1 VTAPIPSEP
10 DPARGSPALGA
21 GGVCRRSGRGRRVG
35 SAYWDDSWHTT
46 LGRDSIFIPPHLL
59 LYASILTV
67 GADAGL
73 GWRRLAA
80 TRSVAAVFRTP
91 GFALAVAAAVAT
103 AAAAPADAFWHTAFG
118 RDAVLWSP
126 PHLLSVIGTLCVL
139 IGPLTG
145 TDRHVPAP
153 PRIAL
158 AAGVLGAAL
167 IIVMEYDTDVPQFTE
182 TLYLPLLLATTLG
195 AAWVITT
202 LVPGRTR
209 LVLVVA
215 GYLVFRVVV
224 GAAHQRSGGSPPT
237 CRSRWPGS
245 SCWPCPSPLWR
256 WPVAALAVTTLQLLA
271 SGTGISSPTHPVAWS
286 AVGATTVIIV
296 SMIALTVRPGT
307 RLRSG
312 GAAAALTLLLVALAP
327 PPPAQAH
334 DPGQGTAYGTAQMTV
349 TGDGT
354 GQLTVTITGIRL
366 YRRHRPH
373 PVRLVA
379 RRAGEDPPRRC
390 AHNPAPRLP
399 VPSPGNWR
407 CRHRGCG
414 SCTPSSPPAN
424 APSRCGCPSISSSPA
439 RRASSATS
447 TSPSPPPPR
456 HRGRSSSAPCSSPS
470 RRHSRSPR
478 PSPSPAADASSS
490 LHHLTTARSPRPVAG
505 GRAISAPA
513 TETVGHDEL
522 GTLASACC
530 AAGGRGRDST
540 RQRR

>member
-1 VTAPIPSEP
+1 MRPHGSRDRAPIPSEP

-21 GGVCRRSGRGRRVG
+21 GGVWVAAAAAAAGVG

-46 LGRDSIFIPPHLL
+46 LGRDSTFIPPHLL

-67 GADAGL
+67 GVVIAGW

-139 IGPLTG
+139 IGLLTG

-215 GYLVFRVVV
+215 VYLVFRVVLWV
-224 GAAHQRSGGSPPT
+224 LLTTSGWLAPD
-237 CRSRWPGS
+237 
-245 SCWPCPSPLWR
+245 L
-256 WPVAALAVTTLQLLA
+256 PVAVAGGRPRRDHPATAGLRDRDQQR
-271 SGTGISSPTHPVAWS
+271 PTHPRRLVRRRHHHGDHRQHDRPHRAAGDSPPIRRRGRGPHPS
-286 AVGATTVIIV
+286 AGRPRPAPTRAGARP
-296 SMIALTVRPGT
+296 RPGH
-307 RLRSG
+307 RLRHRTDDRHRRRHR
-312 GAAAALTLLLVALAP
+312 AADRHHHRHP
-327 PPPAQAH
+327 PH
-334 DPGQGTAYGTAQMTV
+334 
-349 TGDGT
+349 
-354 GQLTVTITGIRL
+354 
-366 YRRHRPH
+366 RRHRPH
-373 PVRLVA
+373 PVPSGRPPHRRGPHRAAARTTRHPASRYLHRGTGTAVTGAVVRVRPVRHRRTHPRGVGA
-379 RRAGEDPPRRC
+379 RRSATHR
-390 AHNPAPRLP
+390 PAEPAAQPLP
-399 VPSPGNWR
+399 A
-407 CRHRGCG
+407 RHRPHPVTG
-414 SCTPSSPPAN
+414 
-424 APSRCGCPSISSSPA
+424 
-439 RRASSATS
+439 
-447 TSPSPPPPR
+447 
-456 HRGRSSSAPCSSPS
+456 GRSSSAPCSSPS

-478 PSPSPAADASSS
+478 PSPSPAADASS
-490 LHHLTTARSPRPVAG
+490 P
-505 GRAISAPA
+505 PA
-513 TETVGHDEL
+513 TT
-522 GTLASACC
+522 
-530 AAGGRGRDST
+530 
-540 RQRR
+540 

>member
-1 VTAPIPSEP
+1 MRPHGTRDRAPIPSEP

-21 GGVCRRSGRGRRVG
+21 GGVWVAAAAAAAGVG

-46 LGRDSIFIPPHLL
+46 LGRDSTFIPPHLL

-67 GADAGL
+67 GVVIAGW

-91 GFALAVAAAVAT
+91 GFALAVAAAV
-103 AAAAPADAFWHTAFG
+103 WHTAFG

-139 IGPLTG
+139 IGLLTG
-145 TDRHVPAP
+145 TDRLVPAP

-195 AAWVITT
+195 AAWVITA

-209 LVLVVA
+209 IVLVVA
-215 GYLVFRVVV
+215 GYLVFRVVLWV
-224 GAAHQRSGGSPPT
+224 LLTSAGWLAPDLPVAVAGLFLLALPV
-237 CRSRWPGS
+237 
-245 SCWPCPSPLWR
+245 PLWR

-271 SGTGISSPTHPVAWS
+271 SGTGISSVPPTPVAWS
-286 AVGATTVIIV
+286 AVGTTTVIIV
-296 SMIALTVRPGT
+296 SMIALTVRPGN

-312 GAAAALTLLLVALAP
+312 AAAAALTLLLVALAP

-366 YRRHRPH
+366 TDDTDLTPT
-373 PVRLVA
+373 RLVA
-379 RRAGEDPPRRC
+379 RRAGEDLTAPLRAQPGTPPPGTFTGEL
-390 AHNPAPRLP
+390 AL
-399 VPSPGNWR
+399 PSPGLWFVY
-407 CRHRGCG
+407 
-414 SCTPSSPPAN
+414 AQF
-424 APSRCGCPSISSSPA
+424 
-439 RRASSATS
+439 ATGERTLEVWVPVGQQLTGPQS
-447 TSPSPPPPR
+447 QQRNLYQPVTAATPPP
-456 HRGRSSSAPCSSPS
+456 GRSSSAPCSSPS
-470 RRHSRSPR
+470 RRRSRSPR
-478 PSPSPAADASSS
+478 PSPSPAADASS
-490 LHHLTTARSPRPVAG
+490 LPRPPDHGEVTTPRC
-505 GRAISAPA
+505 GRAGDLGPRQPKRSGTMSWAP
-513 TETVGHDEL
+513 
-522 GTLASACC
+522 LASACC

>member
-1 VTAPIPSEP
+1 MRPHGSRDRAPIPSEP

-21 GGVCRRSGRGRRVG
+21 GGVWVAAAAAAAGVG

-46 LGRDSIFIPPHLL
+46 LGRDSTFIPPHLL

-67 GADAGL
+67 GVVIAGW

-139 IGPLTG
+139 IGLLTG

-215 GYLVFRVVV
+215 VYLVFRVVLWV
-224 GAAHQRSGGSPPT
+224 LLTTSGWLAPD
-237 CRSRWPGS
+237 
-245 SCWPCPSPLWR
+245 L
-256 WPVAALAVTTLQLLA
+256 PVAVAGGRPRRDHPATAGLRDRDQQR
-271 SGTGISSPTHPVAWS
+271 PTHPRR
-286 AVGATTVIIV
+286 
-296 SMIALTVRPGT
+296 LVRRRHHHGDHRQHDRPH
-307 RLRSG
+307 R
-312 GAAAALTLLLVALAP
+312 AAGDSPPIRRRGRGPHPLLVALAP

-366 YRRHRPH
+366 TDDTDLTPS
-373 PVRLVA
+373 RLVA
-379 RRAGEDPPRRC
+379 RRTGEDLTAPLRAQPGTPPPGTFTGEL
-390 AHNPAPRLP
+390 AL
-399 VPSPGNWR
+399 PSPGLWFVYAQFATGERTLEVWVPVDQQLTGPQSQQRNLYQPVTAL
-407 CRHRGCG
+407 
-414 SCTPSSPPAN
+414 TPSPGQIILGAVLLAVSTALTVAAAVTVARRRRVLPPA
-424 APSRCGCPSISSSPA
+424 
-439 RRASSATS
+439 
-447 TSPSPPPPR
+447 
-456 HRGRSSSAPCSSPS
+456 
-470 RRHSRSPR
+470 
-478 PSPSPAADASSS
+478 
-490 LHHLTTARSPRPVAG
+490 TT
-505 GRAISAPA
+505 
-513 TETVGHDEL
+513 
-522 GTLASACC
+522 
-530 AAGGRGRDST
+530 
-540 RQRR
+540 

>member
-1 VTAPIPSEP
+1 MRPHGSRDRAPIPSEP

-21 GGVCRRSGRGRRVG
+21 GGVWVAAAAAAAGVG

-46 LGRDSIFIPPHLL
+46 LGRDSTFIPPHLL

-67 GADAGL
+67 GVVIAGW

-139 IGPLTG
+139 IGLLTG

-215 GYLVFRVVV
+215 VYLVFRVVLWV
-224 GAAHQRSGGSPPT
+224 LLTSAGWLAPDLPVAVAGLFLLALPVPR
-237 CRSRWPGS
+237 
-245 SCWPCPSPLWR
+245 WR

-271 SGTGISSPTHPVAWS
+271 SGTGLVKLSRTQQDGLMRDQRAEQLGYREEYALSPKRLTCDASARCGTLSVSTVQLALAIASEGAHVSKTIRERSRRMISVVAAS
-286 AVGATTVIIV
+286 LLAVGLLSVPTAASAYTTTGCKWSTGNLNINLSSTNGTMRTALYSALNNYTLGTDTNLTGVTTSGPSFTAANNNYGATGW
-296 SMIALTVRPGT
+296 AGYNNWNCAF
-307 RLRSG
+307 G
-312 GAAAALTLLLVALAP
+312 
-327 PPPAQAH
+327 
-334 DPGQGTAYGTAQMTV
+334 V
-349 TGDGT
+349 T
-354 GQLTVTITGIRL
+354 
-366 YRRHRPH
+366 
-373 PVRLVA
+373 
-379 RRAGEDPPRRC
+379 
-390 AHNPAPRLP
+390 
-399 VPSPGNWR
+399 
-407 CRHRGCG
+407 
-414 SCTPSSPPAN
+414 
-424 APSRCGCPSISSSPA
+424 
-439 RRASSATS
+439 
-447 TSPSPPPPR
+447 
-456 HRGRSSSAPCSSPS
+456 
-470 RRHSRSPR
+470 
-478 PSPSPAADASSS
+478 SSS
-490 LHHLTTARSPRPVAG
+490 LARVNDYYNAN
-505 GRAISAPA
+505 
-513 TETVGHDEL
+513 
-522 GTLASACC
+522 LASNEGRIRVIWLHEIGHGLGLDHVTTVARVMYTPTSS
-530 AAGGRGRDST
+530 AYNAGVRNLTSDEINGINALY
-540 RQRR
+540 

>member
-1 VTAPIPSEP
+1 MRPHGSRDRAPIPSEP

-21 GGVCRRSGRGRRVG
+21 GGVWVAAAAAAAGVG

-46 LGRDSIFIPPHLL
+46 LGRDSTFIPPHLL

-67 GADAGL
+67 GVVIAGW

-139 IGPLTG
+139 IGLLTG

-215 GYLVFRVVV
+215 VYLVFRVVLWV
-224 GAAHQRSGGSPPT
+224 LLTTSGWLAPDLPVAVAGLFLLALPVP
-237 CRSRWPGS
+237 R
-245 SCWPCPSPLWR
+245 WR

-271 SGTGISSPTHPVAWS
+271 SGTGISSVPPTPVAWS
-286 AVGATTVIIV
+286 AVGTTTVIIV

-366 YRRHRPH
+366 TDDTDLTPT
-373 PVRLVA
+373 RLVA
-379 RRAGEDPPRRC
+379 RRAGEDLTAPLRATRHPASRHLHRGTGAAVTGAVVRVRPVRHRRTHPRGVGAGRSATHRPAEPAAQPLPARHRRHPATGADPPRRR
-390 AHNPAPRLP
+390 APRRL
-399 VPSPGNWR
+399 GGAHGR
-407 CRHRGCG
+407 RGRHR
-414 SCTPSSPPAN
+414 
-424 APSRCGCPSISSSPA
+424 R
-439 RRASSATS
+439 
-447 TSPSPPPPR
+447 PPPT
-456 HRGRSSSAPCSSPS
+456 
-470 RRHSRSPR
+470 R
-478 PSPSPAADASSS
+478 PPS
-490 LHHLTTARSPRPVAG
+490 LHRLTTARSPRPVAG
-505 GRAISAPA
+505 GRAISAP
-513 TETVGHDEL
+513 GNRN
-522 GTLASACC
+522 
-530 AAGGRGRDST
+530 GRAR
-540 RQRR
+540 

>member
-1 VTAPIPSEP
+1 MRPHGSRDRAPIPSEP

-21 GGVCRRSGRGRRVG
+21 GGVWVAAAAAAAGVG

-46 LGRDSIFIPPHLL
+46 LGRDSTFIPPHLL

-67 GADAGL
+67 GVVIAGW

-139 IGPLTG
+139 IGLLTG

-215 GYLVFRVVV
+215 VYLVFRVVLWV
-224 GAAHQRSGGSPPT
+224 LLTTSGWLAPDLPVAVAGLFLLALPVP
-237 CRSRWPGS
+237 R
-245 SCWPCPSPLWR
+245 WR

-271 SGTGISSPTHPVAWS
+271 SGTGISSVPPTPVAWS
-286 AVGATTVIIV
+286 AVGTTTVIIV

-334 DPGQGTAYGTAQMTV
+334 DPGQGTVYGTAQMTV

-366 YRRHRPH
+366 TDDTDLTPS
-373 PVRLVA
+373 RLVA
-379 RRAGEDPPRRC
+379 RRTGEDLTAPLRAQPGTPPPGTFTGEL
-390 AHNPAPRLP
+390 AL
-399 VPSPGNWR
+399 PSPGLWFVYAQFATGERTLEVWVPVDQQLTGPQSQQRNLYQPVTAL
-407 CRHRGCG
+407 
-414 SCTPSSPPAN
+414 TPSPGQIILGAVLLAVSTALTVAAAVTVARRRRVLPPA
-424 APSRCGCPSISSSPA
+424 
-439 RRASSATS
+439 
-447 TSPSPPPPR
+447 
-456 HRGRSSSAPCSSPS
+456 
-470 RRHSRSPR
+470 
-478 PSPSPAADASSS
+478 
-490 LHHLTTARSPRPVAG
+490 TT
-505 GRAISAPA
+505 
-513 TETVGHDEL
+513 
-522 GTLASACC
+522 
-530 AAGGRGRDST
+530 
-540 RQRR
+540 